1 MSLTS
6 LVSLV
11 SVVSMANLVSLTG
24 LVSLRGAHE
33 HHESQGGQA
42 RDARDARDA
51 FRHNAI
57 RDQVHLCA
65 KDARW
70 APHKEKPGLL
80 PSRPDDLTA
89 DRRRP
94 ADIFVPG
101 MGALDFGVTCPHRPD
116 IQYAAA
122 RNRGAAG
129 RAYEELKRGYLDTA
143 TECASQGFDFLPV
156 VFETSA
162 ARAPTATRVLKE
174 LARARATRR
183 GADPS
188 RITQGQHEAL
198 SVIIGRNNARML
210 LRRLGGPPMNDDA
223 WRRERARVIF
233 ASELPVDPRR
243 PVAAPRASPPP
254 LSASPLASPPPRP
267 APLGAVGDAAPR
279 AAGATSW
286 NDA

>member
-1 MSLTS
+1 MCRS
-6 LVSLV
+6 
-11 SVVSMANLVSLTG
+11 
-24 LVSLRGAHE
+24 
-33 HHESQGGQA
+33 GGC
-42 RDARDARDA
+42 RTV
-51 FRHNAI
+51 RHNAI
-57 RDQVHLCA
+57 RDQVYLWA

-94 ADIFVPG
+94 ADVFVPG
-101 MGALDFGVTCPHRPD
+101 MGALDFAVTCPHRPD
-116 IQYAAA
+116 IH
-122 RNRGAAG
+122 
-129 RAYEELKRGYLDTA
+129 
-143 TECASQGFDFLPV
+143 QGFDFLPV

-183 GADPS
+183 GADLS

-223 WRRERARVIF
+223 WRRERARTIF
-233 ASELPVDPRR
+233 ASEVPVDPRR

-279 AAGATSW
+279 AAGAAMWS
-286 NDA
+286 DARAAG